1 MEVKHE
7 EGIFYIGND
16 RDNPYAKVTYYFLH
30 DDVIVVDETLSREEF
45 RGQGLAYRV
54 LTALLDWARKEELK
68 ILPEC
73 PYASKIMHEKEEYRD
88 LIYDQDRSEK
98 DK

>member
-16 RDNPYAKVTYYFLH
+16 KDNPYTKVTYYHLH
-30 DDVIVVDETLSREEF
+30 DDVIVVDQTVSREEF
-45 RGQGLAYRV
+45 RGQGLSCKV
-54 LTALLDWARKEELK
+54 VTTLIDWARQEGMK

-73 PYASKIMHEKEEYRD
+73 PYASKVMHESSQYSDMIYTKDRADEE
-88 LIYDQDRSEK
+88 E
-98 DK
+98 